1 MKINILAIAAH
12 PDDVELSCAGT
23 LMVHQKKGFTTGI
36 IDLTQGEM
44 GTRGTPEMRLKE
56 AEASAEILKLS
67 VRRNLNLGD
76 SFFENNKENQL
87 IIAKEIRAYQPD
99 MVLTNAK
106 FDRHPDHGRGA
117 ELVTQACFLA
127 GLKKIETKDD
137 EGNPQ
142 KPWRPKKV
150 YHAIQS
156 TAVMPDFLV
165 DISDVMD
172 KKMESIKAYQ
182 SQFFDP
188 NSKEPET
195 YISRPE
201 FLDMITSR
209 AQEFGHRIQVK
220 YAEGFTTDQPLGVK
234 DLYHL
239 I

>member
-67 VRRNLNLGD
+67 VRKNLNLGD

>member
-1 MKINILAIAAH
+1 MKNILFIAAH

-142 KPWRPKKV
+142 KPWRPKKI

-172 KKMESIKAYQ
+172 EKMESIKAYQ